1 MVEMFGLR
9 LPRAAALLIAG
20 AFLIIALLLLAFYVW
35 SPRATLRITTRPA
48 GGIAQRF
55 ISSFVSVTTALHPHI
70 RFETVPVA
78 NLEESSKAME
88 DGKVDIA
95 LVRTDVK
102 PPVNGETLVIL
113 RRDVVAIVLPAK
125 SPIKNMTALSGKT
138 IAVPDGPLQD
148 YNLRALD
155 MILSYYNI
163 APESVKREFL
173 PIAEIGPAIHHRKI
187 AAAMA
192 VGPIGPGDIVDVVA
206 SVAKATKGAPGILG
220 IAEADAIAKQFPAF
234 ESIDIPEGAFKGH
247 PPTPDDTVKGLAVSY
262 RFVVPLRMLNIVAAA
277 VARSTIKAK
286 SNLMAVTPTASQIEA
301 PDTDS
306 ENPLLPVHPGVA
318 AYLTN
323 GDQSFFDQLQQYFY
337 VVGIPLSVAASLA
350 ALVTGHWRSRKLQ
363 SEQRQI
369 LRLLVIADEAVK
381 ADLFGLE
388 KLEVEFRV
396 IVASCV
402 NKLVEGK
409 GPAEQLPVSLA
420 IDHARRSIEAR
431 KALLSAGNIQKAA
444 ESTATV

>member
-1 MVEMFGLR
+1 MFGLR
-9 LPRAAALLIAG
+9 LPRAAALFIACG
-20 AFLIIALLLLAFYVW
+20 FLVIALVLGALYYW
-35 SPRATLRITTRPA
+35 SPRATLRVTTGPA

-55 ISSFVSVTTALHPHI
+55 ISAFVSVTTALHPRI

-95 LVRTDVK
+95 LVRTDVR

-113 RRDVVAIVLPAK
+113 RRDIVAVVLPAK
-125 SPIKNMTALSGKT
+125 SPIENMASLAGKT
-138 IAVPDGPLQD
+138 IAISAGPVQD
-148 YNLRALD
+148 YNSHALD
-155 MILSYYNI
+155 MIIGYYNI
-163 APESVKREFL
+163 DPASVKREFL
-173 PIAEIGPAIHHRKI
+173 PISDIGPAIRHHKI
-187 AAAMA
+187 VAALA
-192 VGPIGPGDIVDVVA
+192 VGPIGPGNVVDVVA
-206 SVAKATKGAPGILG
+206 SIAKATKGTPGILEIEEG
-220 IAEADAIAKQFPAF
+220 DAIAKQFPAF
-234 ESIDIPEGAFKGH
+234 ESIDIPEGAFRGR

-262 RFVVPLRMLNIVAAA
+262 RFVVPLRMLDIVAAA
-277 VARSTIKAK
+277 IARSIIKTK

-306 ENPLLPVHPGVA
+306 ENPLLPIHPGVA

-337 VVGIPLSVAASLA
+337 VVGIPLSVAASLT
-350 ALVTGHWRSRKLQ
+350 ALVAGHWRSRKLQ
-363 SEQRQI
+363 SEQQQI
-369 LRLLVIADEAVK
+369 LRLLVIADEAAN
-381 ADLFGLE
+381 ADFFELE

-420 IDHARRSIEAR
+420 IDHARRSIDAR
-431 KALLSAGNIQKAA
+431 KALLGAGNTQKAA
-444 ESTATV
+444 APEHEV